1 MKLKHLFL
9 LVCFVFVLQVHAN
22 EEDVFDVT
30 IENDNLIV
38 CVLKRAPIDAQ
49 YLELRLKGGKKIR
62 ITPVKNEL
70 CNSMF
75 YLNSSQA
82 KQVKKKGVKSIIF
95 YGASYLQ
102 RIDINERQNE
112 QFLSSLP

>member
-1 MKLKHLFL
+1 MKMKHFFL
-9 LVCFVFVLQVHAN
+9 LVCFVLVLQVQAN

-30 IENDNLIV
+30 IKNDNLIV
-38 CVLKRAPIDAQ
+38 CVLKHAPVDAQ

-62 ITPVKNEL
+62 ITPLRNEF

-75 YLNSSQA
+75 YLNSVQA
-82 KQVKKKGVKSIIF
+82 KQVKKKGVKSIIY
-95 YGASYLQ
+95 YGSNFLH